1 MSNAEKIQLVINTI
15 GVLNIPATIENVSR
29 LSGVYGILQEVRNDL
44 AANEKPQEENEDAGA
59 AEAK

>member
-1 MSNAEKIQLVINTI
+1 MSNAEKIQMAMNTI

-29 LSGVYGILQEVRNDL
+29 LAGVYGILQEVRNDL
-44 AANEKPQEENEDAGA
+44 AASEKPQEGKEDAGA